1 MIELKNEL
9 RLTPQLILTPQLKLI
24 LKILQLNTIELH
36 DFLLQEAQTNPFLE
50 LEYRDL
56 PENIPIPVSYT
67 HLTLPTILLV

>member
-36 DFLLQEAQTNPFLE
+36 DFLLQEVQTNPFLE

-56 PENIPIPVSYT
+56 PENIPIQEN
-67 HLTLPTILLV
+67 LE